1 MMKEKIKIIDF
12 YTCERCKNN
21 TLNSKGTMIPCPRG
35 SCEARISGTITK
47 TITTEINRELT
58 DEQIKWNEENGR

>member
-1 MMKEKIKIIDF
+1 MRIKNI
-12 YTCERCKNN
+12 
-21 TLNSKGTMIPCPRG
+21 IPCPRG

-47 TITTEINRELT
+47 TITTEVNRELT